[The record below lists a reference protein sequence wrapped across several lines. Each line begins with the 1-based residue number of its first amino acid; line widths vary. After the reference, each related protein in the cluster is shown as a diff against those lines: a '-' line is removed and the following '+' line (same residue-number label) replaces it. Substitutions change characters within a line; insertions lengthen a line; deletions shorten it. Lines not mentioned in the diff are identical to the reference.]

1 MSQHL
6 VLLGDSIFD
15 NAPYVPGGHP
25 AVIDQIR
32 HRLPE
37 GWKATLLARD
47 GSVIRDVYRQLD
59 ALPRDATHLV
69 LSAGGNDALFEV
81 GTLRET
87 VKTVGQGLGVL
98 ADVCERF
105 EEDYRRLVGS
115 IRDRG
120 LPAGVCT
127 IYNPCLADPV
137 DKRGI
142 VVAVAI
148 FNDCII
154 RVAHEFQFPVL
165 ELRAICT
172 DAADFVSQI
181 EPSRHGGA
189 KIAEAICQSFVQ
201 HDFGRRQTVIFP

>member
-1 MSQHL
+1 MSRHL
-6 VLLGDSIFD
+6 VLLGDSILD
-15 NAPYVPGGHP
+15 NAAYVPGRRP

-32 HRLPE
+32 SRLPE
-37 GWKATLLARD
+37 DWTATLLARD

-81 GTLRET
+81 RVLEEAVET
-87 VKTVGQGLGVL
+87 VGEGLLVL
-98 ADVCERF
+98 ANVRERF
-105 EEDYRRLVGS
+105 DADYRRLVGS

-120 LPAGVCT
+120 LSTGVCT
-127 IYNPCLADPV
+127 IYNPSLVDPV
-137 DKRGI
+137 DQRAI
-142 VVAVAI
+142 VVALAL

-154 RVAHEFQFPVL
+154 RVAREFQIPVL

-172 DAADFVSQI
+172 DVADFVAEI
-181 EPSRHGGA
+181 EPSRYGGA
-189 KIAEAICQSFVQ
+189 KIAEAICESFVR